1 MFGKRLKGVK
11 LDNIAKRTSGM
22 AVIPMPLP
30 EAVYIPLAQSAGAP
44 CRPMVALG
52 DFVKVG
58 QIVADSAEWVSAPV
72 HASVSGEVVS
82 LEDGCIVIASDGTQE
97 VWQDVRPPRIE
108 SRADFLAAVRAS
120 GVVGLGGDAFPLAVK
135 FAAGEGTIDT
145 LIVNG
150 AECDAYSTSDY
161 QAMLA
166 HGADI
171 VSGIKSCLTWL
182 GIRRGIIGVGAD
194 KSDAISRLAELVREE
209 AGIEVAALNSVFPIG
224 AEQIICRELTGR
236 YIPEGCRPMDRGVL
250 VCNVS
255 TILKLAQYLTTGMPL
270 VSRSVTVDGDA
281 VARPQNLEVP
291 IGTRIADILDFCGLS
306 EEPGKIILGGPM
318 TGKAVVSA
326 DVPLTKAVGCIL
338 CTGRV
343 FAGALRETACIS
355 CGACIDCCPVDLMPN
370 MLIRAFTRKKAAML
384 QEYNLG
390 SCIGCGCCSYVC
402 PARIDIVGRL
412 RDAKTFLE
420 KEKEAAAY
428 GR

>member
-1 MFGKRLKGVK
+1 
-11 LDNIAKRTSGM
+11 
-22 AVIPMPLP
+22 
-30 EAVYIPLAQSAGAP
+30 
-44 CRPMVALG
+44 
-52 DFVKVG
+52 
-58 QIVADSAEWVSAPV
+58 
-72 HASVSGEVVS
+72 
-82 LEDGCIVIASDGTQE
+82 
-97 VWQDVRPPRIE
+97 
-108 SRADFLAAVRAS
+108 
-120 GVVGLGGDAFPLAVK
+120 
-135 FAAGEGTIDT
+135 
-145 LIVNG
+145 
-150 AECDAYSTSDY
+150 
-161 QAMLA
+161 
-166 HGADI
+166 
-171 VSGIKSCLTWL
+171 
-182 GIRRGIIGVGAD
+182 
-194 KSDAISRLAELVREE
+194 
-209 AGIEVAALNSVFPIG
+209 
-224 AEQIICRELTGR
+224 
-236 YIPEGCRPMDRGVL
+236 MDRGVL

-343 FAGALRETACIS
+343 FASALRETACIS

-420 KEKEAAAY
+420 KEKEAAAV
-428 GR
+428 